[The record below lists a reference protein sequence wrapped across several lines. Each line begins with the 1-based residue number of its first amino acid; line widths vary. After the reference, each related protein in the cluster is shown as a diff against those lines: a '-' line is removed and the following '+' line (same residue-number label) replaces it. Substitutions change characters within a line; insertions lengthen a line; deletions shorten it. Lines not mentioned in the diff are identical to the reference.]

1 MERPVFLRRADVVPA
16 GAAPGL
22 AARLRASDALWA
34 LPIAGTAALAL
45 AVLLRHSV
53 QGSCALV
60 LTALVVAI
68 YLHDRSAGIGALFA
82 FWFLAPEVRRLFDLM
97 TGYLNTDPLSLAPFV
112 ATAAI
117 AGIELTRTTLP
128 ARTRRLLLTAAAG
141 FALGLP
147 VGVLHPSA
155 DIYAFGAYLAG
166 VSGAVIG
173 FSEPGSV
180 SASSLRRVLLFMMVP
195 IALYGLWQHIAS
207 LPPWDQNWLNA
218 TGVLS
223 IGTSSNGSVRVFST
237 LNAPGALAPL
247 LGLSL
252 LCYVTVRGHRNVAT
266 VAFAIV
272 GVALA
277 TTYVRSAWIS
287 LIAGGL
293 AHVVAS
299 RGRSARPVLGVAAIA
314 VAAALALSPVSGTAR
329 DVVSRFN
336 TIGQPGSDTSATDRT
351 ATLGQALPRA
361 VTAPL
366 GFGLGSAG
374 EPTKLTS
381 NTTFRAPDNGYL
393 SLIYQVGPI
402 GFLLVMVPVLIMLRA
417 AWEGARARAPG
428 QELRL
433 LLFAMFVFLLVSL
446 TSGDNFYGS
455 LGVILWFIG
464 GQALAFDERRRSV
477 RATAS
482 A

>member
-1 MERPVFLRRADVVPA
+1 MGRLLFLRRGGIV
-16 GAAPGL
+16 AAAAEPGL
-22 AARLRASDALWA
+22 AARLRGSDALWA
-34 LPIAGTAALAL
+34 LPIAGAAALAL

-60 LTALVVAI
+60 LTVLVVAI

-82 FWFLAPEVRRLFDLM
+82 FWFLAPEIRRLFDLM

-112 ATAAI
+112 ATAVI

-128 ARTRRLLLTAAAG
+128 PRTRRLLLTATAG
-141 FALGLP
+141 LAFGLP

-155 DIYAFGAYLAG
+155 DLYAFGAYLAG
-166 VSGAVIG
+166 LSGAVIG
-173 FSEPGSV
+173 FSEPGSTNA
-180 SASSLRRVLLFMMVP
+180 SALRRVLLFMMVP
-195 IALYGLWQHIAS
+195 IAVYGLWQHIAH
-207 LPPWDQNWLNA
+207 LPLWDQNWLDA

-237 LNAPGALAPL
+237 LNSPGALAPL

-252 LCYVTVRGHRNVAT
+252 LCYTTVRAHRTVAT
-266 VAFAIV
+266 VGFAIV
-272 GVALA
+272 SVALA
-277 TTYVRSAWIS
+277 MTFVRSAWIA
-287 LIAGGL
+287 LIAAAL
-293 AHVVAS
+293 AHIVAS
-299 RGRSARPVLGVAAIA
+299 NGRSARPILGVVAITI
-314 VAAALALSPVSGTAR
+314 VVALALSPVSGTAH
-329 DVVSRFN
+329 DVVNRFN

-361 VTAPL
+361 ITAPL

-381 NTTFRAPDNGYL
+381 NTSFRAPDDGYL
-393 SLIYQVGPI
+393 SLVYQVGPI
-402 GFLLVMVPVLIMLRA
+402 GFILVMAPILIMLRA

-446 TSGDNFYGS
+446 SSGDDFYGS

-464 GQALAFDERRRSV
+464 GQALAFTEGQRSA
-477 RATAS
+477 REMTS